1 MPENISNL
9 KNEIAKLQKRHD
21 NALLDLKK
29 IKLDAQEERLKYE
42 RWMFKMEQKII
53 EFDSILDKIKH
64 KITFSRAE
72 YDDACKKRDDA
83 RKTLQA
89 LQEIKEER
97 DRRKKGSTN
106 LKDQS

>member
-9 KNEIAKLQKRHD
+9 KNEIAKLQKRYD

-29 IKLDAQEERLKYE
+29 VKLDAQEERLKYE

-53 EFDSILDKIKH
+53 EFDSILDKLKH

-72 YDDACKKRDDA
+72 YDDACKE
-83 RKTLQA
+83 
-89 LQEIKEER
+89 LQESKEQ
-97 DRRKKGSTN
+97 
-106 LKDQS
+106 LKRLQDIYRNRLENKT

>member
-9 KNEIAKLQKRHD
+9 KKEFAKLQKRYD

-29 IKLDAQEERLKYE
+29 VKLDAQEERLKYE
-42 RWMFKMEQKII
+42 RWMFKMDQKII

-72 YDDACKKRDDA
+72 YDDACKKRQEA
-83 RKTLQA
+83 QEQLKMI
-89 LQEIKEER
+89 QEIYR
-97 DRRKKGSTN
+97 NR
-106 LKDQS
+106 LKNKT